1 MSGGSSCPADR
12 RGIRV
17 NATGAAAAGALRDRW
32 RPATAGIAVT
42 AGTAV
47 TAGAL
52 VTADAR

>member
-32 RPATAGIAVT
+32 RPATAG
-42 AGTAV
+42 TAV